1 MPHGFPLVSG
11 VSPQALRRLLPAAI
25 AGLIAAA
32 GFAAYSQ
39 PSGPAAAIATPAGA
53 EMMQMVRDEHAVI
66 VSYLQSSN
74 EQRQQTDLAAE
85 REILQAKSL
94 QAKSL
99 QATAAERS
107 EQLAAREPKQAE
119 TKTLALAAQAADKLK
134 HKVATAQAAP
144 AAPPPAQ
151 TAAGMPLQLASA
163 APQIEPAPVTIA
175 ARSESGPIRTRL
187 RRVTAVVKRIPTWAT
202 SVAEWITDAVPSEK
216 LTRLPNL
223 NILRVSS

>member
-39 PSGPAAAIATPAGA
+39 PFGPAAAIATPAGA

-74 EQRQQTDLAAE
+74 EQRQQADLAAE
-85 REILQAKSL
+85 RETLQAK
-94 QAKSL
+94 
-99 QATAAERS
+99 AAERS
-107 EQLAAREPKQAE
+107 EQLAAREAKQAE

-134 HKVATAQAAP
+134 RKAATAQAAP

-175 ARSESGPIRTRL
+175 ARGEAGSIRTRL
-187 RRVTAVVKRIPTWAT
+187 RRVTAVVRRIPTWAT